1 MSCLDGG
8 WIEKF
13 FCSLGQISVW
23 IEAVLAAR
31 DVSWPS
37 AEVRLT
43 VLLLVPVA
51 AGAAIHA
58 ISLIALFSF
67 PSFLIYV
74 NLCKRIFSAFLSPDS
89 INPDF
94 KVN

>member
-1 MSCLDGG
+1 MLCLDGG

-31 DVSWPS
+31 DVRWPS

-43 VLLLVPVA
+43 VLLLVQVVRTNA
-51 AGAAIHA
+51 NKHGE
-58 ISLIALFSF
+58 
-67 PSFLIYV
+67 
-74 NLCKRIFSAFLSPDS
+74 CCRG
-89 INPDF
+89 
-94 KVN
+94 